1 MYTYISSPTT
11 TTTRR
16 RWGAKMGSGGGHLM
30 FRGLFGSHICVLP
43 VVEQFSYFGDL
54 PRSLVTARFF
64 ATVACLTLS
73 AALVANGL
81 VIFVLPTQPQ
91 AERAWWS
98 ARILY
103 GVTLFGTL
111 MTFTI
116 FSNCDDYTPCDSG
129 PGAAV
134 NGCNVVILIGLI
146 VLVFWLDVPEQG
158 PLLTGLYDRI
168 LVVISAAMTTTT
180 PTTAT
185 TSSTTTSPA
194 PSHHDNNK
202 PAGGEIEA
210 PTAAASSMAQHEGVD
225 DSEPEQLYDN
235 SSTHTEA
242 VTLK

>member
-1 MYTYISSPTT
+1 MI
-11 TTTRR
+11 
-16 RWGAKMGSGGGHLM
+16 SGGGHLI
-30 FRGLFGSHICVLP
+30 FSVVVWLTFVLH

-54 PRSLVTARFF
+54 PRNLVTARFF

-81 VIFVLPTQPQ
+81 VIFILPTQPQ

-103 GVTLFGTL
+103 GITLFGTL

-116 FSNCDDYTPCDSG
+116 FSNCDDYAPCDSG

-146 VLVFWLDVPEQG
+146 VMVFWLDVPAQG

-168 LVVISAAMTTTT
+168 LVVISAAFTTTTATSSSTTTLPAPSNQNNKPVGGEIET
-180 PTTAT
+180 PTTA
-185 TSSTTTSPA
+185 
-194 PSHHDNNK
+194 
-202 PAGGEIEA
+202 
-210 PTAAASSMAQHEGVD
+210 AAASTAQHEAVED
-225 DSEPEQLYDN
+225 ESSEPEQLYDT

-242 VTLK
+242 VTEKN